1 MEQNVQRKGLVNWVV
16 LLVLGGVG
24 AAVAAYADS
33 ATGLVGAVFM
43 GLGLIVAVTAH
54 FQMRLEERER
64 LEGLEFNELKKST
77 RDSSLFAEQ
86 AADTFPARQARIQFE
101 KYFVPGV
108 AILLLVLQALG
119 AWLLWRTVADDVNP
133 TSKQSTVAMVVF
145 AISFLLY
152 FQLGKYAAVFA
163 RLEGLRLLRPQ
174 ASYLLL
180 GAVLSLVVVG
190 MEIAA
195 SAGHPEWD
203 FYGARALTVLLGLV
217 AVENL
222 ITLVFEIYR
231 PRLRGQQAHPLYES
245 RLIGI
250 LSQPGGLVRTAAQ
263 ALDYQFGFKVSE
275 TWFYRFLEK
284 ALAWLILAQIVALL
298 VFSTVVVIEVG
309 EKGLLERFGRP
320 VPGKAVLEP
329 GVHFKFP
336 WPLSKVYRYETERVQ
351 TFMLGMIEDEEHE
364 EERTLL
370 WTKAHAK
377 EEFNMLVASRSEEG
391 DKGDNGSGADQV
403 VPVNL
408 LSVKV
413 PVHYEIDD
421 LEKFAYGAVD
431 AGQLLQD
438 LANAELTRYLASVD
452 LDDLMGTGRQQA
464 AADLMK
470 NIQTRANQHDL
481 GVKIL
486 FLGMAGIHPPIK
498 AAADFEAVMN
508 AQQAAEATNHLAEAY
523 AAAVVPAARADAAK
537 MVNQAEAE
545 RLRLVSLA
553 AAGAGRFTN
562 QLAAWQASPEVY
574 RQLTRLDVLS
584 RGMTNSR
591 KYVLVPTNAHEVI
604 TLNLEDKI
612 RADLTDMM
620 LPSDE
625 N

>member
-1 MEQNVQRKGLVNWVV
+1 MEHNVQRKGLVNWVV

-33 ATGLVGAVFM
+33 ATGLIGAVFM
-43 GLGLIVAVTAH
+43 GLGLMVALTAH

-64 LEGLEFNELKKST
+64 LEGLEYDQLKQST

-119 AWLLWRTVADDVNP
+119 AWLLWNVVGSDITPSPR
-133 TSKQSTVAMVVF
+133 QSTVAMVVF
-145 AISFLLY
+145 AISFVPY
-152 FQLGKYAAVFA
+152 FLIGRFSAVFA
-163 RLEGLRLLRPQ
+163 RIEGLRLLRPQ

-180 GAVLSLVVVG
+180 GAALSAAVVG
-190 MEIAA
+190 IEIATF
-195 SAGHPEWD
+195 AGHPEWD
-203 FYGARALTVLLGLV
+203 RYAARVLVVFLGLV
-217 AVENL
+217 ALENL
-222 ITLVFEIYR
+222 ATLVFEIYR
-231 PRLRGQQAHPLYES
+231 PRLHGQQVHPLYES

-298 VFSTVVVIEVG
+298 AFSSVVVIEVG

-320 VPGKAVLEP
+320 VAGHAVLEP
-329 GVHFKFP
+329 GLHFKLP

-351 TFMLGMIEDEEHE
+351 TFMLGMIEGEQHQ
-364 EERTLL
+364 EERTML
-370 WTKAHAK
+370 WTKAHA
-377 EEFNMLVASRSEEG
+377 EQEFNMLVASRSDDDTG
-391 DKGDNGSGADQV
+391 LGDNTSANQT
-403 VPVNL
+403 VPVNM

-413 PVHYEIDD
+413 PVHFEIRD
-421 LEKFAYGAVD
+421 LEQYAYSSVD
-431 AGQLLQD
+431 AGKVLRD

-452 LDDLMGTGRQQA
+452 LDEVMTTGRRQA
-464 AADLMK
+464 ADALQEAIQKKAD
-470 NIQTRANQHDL
+470 QHGL
-481 GVKIL
+481 GVGIL
-486 FLGMAGIHPPIK
+486 FVGLAGIHPPVK
-498 AAADFEAVMN
+498 VAPDFEAVMG
-508 AQQAAEATNHLAEAY
+508 ALQSAEATNLIARAY
-523 AAAVVPAARADAAK
+523 AAGVVPTAKADATNL
-537 MVNQAEAE
+537 VNQAESD

-553 AAGAGRFTN
+553 AARAGRFTN
-562 QLAAWQASPEVY
+562 QLAAHEASPQVY
-574 RQLTRLDVLS
+574 RELTRLATLS
-584 RGMTNSR
+584 RSLTNSR
-591 KYVLVPTNAHEVI
+591 KYVVVPTNAHQVI
-604 TLNLEDKI
+604 TLNLEDSI
-612 RADLTDMM
+612 RPDLTDMM

>member
-16 LLVLGGVG
+16 LLVLGSVG

-33 ATGLVGAVFM
+33 ATGLVGAGFM
-43 GLGLIVAVTAH
+43 GLGLIVAITAH

-64 LEGLEFNELKKST
+64 LEGLEFTELKKST

-108 AILLLVLQALG
+108 AILLLLLQALG
-119 AWLLWRTVADDVNP
+119 AWLLWKAVADDVHP
-133 TSKQSTVAMVVF
+133 AAEQSTVAMVVF

-180 GAVLSLVVVG
+180 GAALSLVVVG

-203 FYGARALTVLLGLV
+203 LYGARVLTVLLALV
-217 AVENL
+217 AGENL

-298 VFSTVVVIEVG
+298 AFSTVVVIEVG

-320 VPGKAVLEP
+320 VPGRAVLEP
-329 GVHFKFP
+329 GVHFKLP

-351 TFMLGMIEDEEHE
+351 TFMLGMIADEHAE

-391 DKGDNGSGADQV
+391 ESGDPGSGADQT

-413 PVHYEIDD
+413 PVHYEIHD

-431 AGQLLQD
+431 AGRLLQD

-452 LDDLMGTGRQQA
+452 LDELMGTGRQQA
-464 AADLMK
+464 ATELMR
-470 NIQTRANQHDL
+470 NIQGKADKHDL

-498 AAADFEAVMN
+498 AAPDFEAVMN
-508 AQQAAEATNHLAEAY
+508 AQQAAEATNNLAEAY
-523 AAAVVPAARADAAK
+523 AVTIVPAAK
-537 MVNQAEAE
+537 AEATNMLNRAE
-545 RLRLVSLA
+545 ADRLRLVSLA
-553 AAGAGRFTN
+553 AAGASRFTN
-562 QLAAWQASPEVY
+562 QFTAWQASPEVY
-574 RQLTRLDVLS
+574 RQLTLLDALS
-584 RGMTNSR
+584 RSLTNSR
-591 KYVLVPTNAHEVI
+591 KYVLVPTNSHEVI
-604 TLNLEDKI
+604 TLNLEDSI
-612 RADLTDMM
+612 RPDLTDMM
-620 LPSDE
+620 LPSKE